1 MTFEGLSITDILMVA
16 IAAPNIFL
24 PWIGVLKAALTRT
37 DEYTVWPAISLYYIL
52 ISFVMVILLSSLGI
66 ITFIKPII
74 GELLIYASTS
84 VLSAVIAGAISE
96 KVRRRFIEGLPRLNI
111 QPKKVENIHVKTY
124 ASHRYYEN
132 SSIKYY
138 GRRAEQGKQHT
149 LSETMSSR
157 EASQERHTSQNA
169 VIVDGQAIRDRGY
182 IDYLKWCREN
192 YRWHRRLTYDE
203 FLKIKEAVSE
213 KSSIRFLG
221 GDSGIGIPEL
231 SILARIS
238 LREDLRNSTVW
249 AEAIRKLNKLGLVSR
264 NCKLMPRGVKVVK
277 ALKGVGLLEKIAEQT
292 R

>member
-1 MTFEGLSITDILMVA
+1 MTLEELSLTDILMVA
-16 IAAPNIFL
+16 MVAPNIFL
-24 PWIGVLKAALTRT
+24 PWIGVLKAAITRT

-52 ISFVMVILLSSLGI
+52 ISFVMVILLSSVGI
-66 ITFIKPII
+66 ITSIKPII

-84 VLSAVIAGAISE
+84 ILSAVIPGILSE

-111 QPKKVENIHVKTY
+111 QPKKVENIHAKTH
-124 ASHRYYEN
+124 AFHRYYEN

-138 GRRAEQGKQHT
+138 GRLAEQGKQYT
-149 LSETMSSR
+149 LSETMSPR
-157 EASQERHTSQNA
+157 EASQERRPSQNT
-169 VIVDGQAIRDRGY
+169 VIVDGQVIRDRDY
-182 IDYLKWCREN
+182 IDYLKWCEEN

-213 KSSIRFLG
+213 KLSIRFLV
-221 GDSGIGIPEL
+221 GDSGMGIPEL

-238 LREDLRNSTVW
+238 LREDLRDSTMW

-277 ALKGVGLLEKIAEQT
+277 ALKEVGLLEKIAEQT
-292 R
+292 M